1 MSPRQTA
8 LNGRPG
14 AVEAS
19 WREKVGQCRSNV
31 QVSPLQTALNERPGA
46 VDKCEGCKWVRLG
59 KRIVAPR
66 QTALNGRPG
75 AMTVRGGSGVGEV
88 GGRVQKFPLQTA
100 LNGRPG
106 AIGVG
111 EVKITRCWQKSTH
124 FST

>member
-8 LNGRPG
+8 RPG
-14 AVEAS
+14 AVEAC
-19 WREKVGQCRSNV
+19 WREKVGQGRSNV
-31 QVSPLQTALNERPGA
+31 QVSPLQTALHERPGA
-46 VDKCEGCKWVRLG
+46 VDKCEECKWVRLG
-59 KRIVAPR
+59 ERIVAPL

-75 AMTVRGGSGVGEV
+75 AMTVRGESGVGEV

-111 EVKITRCWQKSTH
+111 GRKIR
-124 FST
+124 